1 MSWAWIG
8 SGRLAASTTATA
20 ALDNI
25 RPSLT
30 GPSFPWIQAS
40 AVSMS
45 PDHRGRERAQPVGT
59 NHAPAPVIGQGLWL
73 RSLGQRLVV
82 TLPYRL
88 GVWAQGLPR
97 RRCRPAPDGPGS
109 TTVRHHGHTRKPR

>member
-1 MSWAWIG
+1 MSWAWMG
-8 SGRLAASTTATA
+8 SDRLAASTTATA

-73 RSLGQRLVV
+73 RSLGQCLAAGV
-82 TLPYRL
+82 LPGAWVWGA
-88 GVWAQGLPR
+88 GVSR
-97 RRCRPAPDGPGS
+97 RARRAAP
-109 TTVRHHGHTRKPR
+109 

>member
-8 SGRLAASTTATA
+8 SGTLAASTTATA

-30 GPSFPWIQAS
+30 GPHFPWIQAS
-40 AVSMS
+40 DLSMS

-59 NHAPAPVIGQGLWL
+59 HHAPAPLIGQGLSL
-73 RSLGQRLVV
+73 RSLGQCLAAVV
-82 TLPYRL
+82 PHRL

-97 RRCRPAPDGPGS
+97 RQCRAAPDGPG
-109 TTVRHHGHTRKPR
+109 

>member
-20 ALDNI
+20 ALDTI
-25 RPSLT
+25 RPSPRVPLLLD
-30 GPSFPWIQAS
+30 PSPGFQVPVAP

-45 PDHRGRERAQPVGT
+45 PDHRGCDRAQPVGT
-59 NHAPAPVIGQGLWL
+59 NYAPAPLIGQGLSL
-73 RSLGQRLVV
+73 RSLEHCLAMVA
-82 TLPYRL
+82 PHRL

-97 RRCRPAPDGPGS
+97 R
-109 TTVRHHGHTRKPR
+109 